1 MYVITI
7 NKDQTFYF
15 EKFQDIVPYVKQEI
29 RKHTRNND
37 SSYIASYDEWFF
49 TDNHTIYECVPHE
62 IDNYFMDENNVLEV
76 YGIRFYQRQKNIIFH
91 YENTVKVIHVS
102 YIPKFE
108 THNFIYLPDEED
120 ESEEETVDDSSEEDE
135 SDDSE
140 NESSEEEN
148 ESSEEENESSEEDES
163 EEETKDGD
171 VEVCNI
177 SNRIISP
184 IENDN
189 NGEIE
194 QTENKR
200 ERTESEK
207 QIENEVSEFTSIN

>member
-7 NKDQTFYF
+7 NEDQTLYF
-15 EKFQDIVPYVKQEI
+15 ENFKEIVPYIKQEI
-29 RKHTRNND
+29 KKHMRNND

-49 TDNHTIYECVPHE
+49 TDNHTIYECDSQE
-62 IDNYFMDENNVLEV
+62 IDDYFMDENQVLEV
-76 YGIRFYQRQKNIIFH
+76 YGIRFYQRQRNAIFH
-91 YENTVKVIHVS
+91 YENTVRVIHVS

-108 THNFIYLPDEED
+108 THNFIDLPN
-120 ESEEETVDDSSEEDE
+120 EEDE

-140 NESSEEEN
+140 NESSEKDESEN
-148 ESSEEENESSEEDES
+148 ESSEEETEDE
-163 EEETKDGD
+163 D
-171 VEVCNI
+171 VEVCCI

-189 NGEIE
+189 IEIE

>member
-120 ESEEETVDDSSEEDE
+120 ESEEETVDESDEDE

-140 NESSEEEN
+140 EDE
-148 ESSEEENESSEEDES
+148 SEEDES
-163 EEETKDGD
+163 SEDESSEDESEDTKDED
-171 VEVCNI
+171 VEVCSI
-177 SNRIISP
+177 SNSIISP